1 MIYDTTKHALCE
13 NWGTTIAV
21 FEKNVLARTAF
32 EILDKINE
40 YPHLKNLE
48 CDLDTANQTIAELDA
63 EIADLKKADETIR
76 ELKEKIESLE
86 NSLMFADDK
95 NDRLEE
101 AIERLNKEVDE
112 LDFLK
117 GELSREC

>member
-101 AIERLNKEVDE
+101 KIKKLTE
-112 LDFLK
+112 LQNA
-117 GELSREC
+117 